1 MRELL
6 PWLDTKMTK
15 ITPIKDVT
23 VTDIPAKPGVYIMCS
38 DNVGYIYPWSNS
50 RGKSRV
56 YYIGHSPNNLRK
68 RIETHKKFCLEV
80 EHRPMYNYYYPR
92 YEYAA
97 YHGCN
102 ICWSTCDS
110 SGEAKESETKLLIS
124 FASYYG
130 AKPVANGQ
138 SAWPG

>member
-1 MRELL
+1 MSQRM
-6 PWLDTKMTK
+6 PWLNIKMT
-15 ITPIKDVT
+15 DVANIE
-23 VTDIPAKPGVYIMCS
+23 DIIVRNIPNKPGVYIMLS
-38 DNVGYIYPWSNS
+38 DDTEYNYPWSKSN
-50 RGKSRV
+50 GKSRV

-80 EHRPMYNYYYPR
+80 EHRPIHDYYYPR

-102 ICWSTCDS
+102 ICWSTCNS
-110 SGEAKESETKLLIS
+110 SGEAKESETELLIS

-130 AKPVANGQ
+130 AKPVANSQ